1 MSIVITIIFSYNSQN
16 YNNNLKNL
24 NLIVIR
30 THMLKDFSK
39 IETFLTVVREKSFS
53 KASKKL
59 GISQPAVTQQIKL
72 LEDYLDLQIVDRK
85 KNGIKLTTAG
95 EELFKVCVKL
105 EKQVLSAE
113 REMLRLVK
121 KEIIFVLGA
130 SPVIGNYILPDFLND
145 IQEAIKNNV
154 MLKVADAGDITEKL
168 IDRRVDLALIEA
180 PLFQDGI
187 IYREWM
193 EDELVLASRSP
204 LPKVV
209 KKEDLMSYS
218 WICREEESNT
228 RKIIHES
235 FEKIDVDCKS
245 FKVRSIVTSSTA
257 VKQTLLK
264 SDITGAPIVSI
275 LSKFI
280 VSDEVEK
287 GVLYTA
293 KVKGLKLTRMLYL
306 CHLKDRKHD
315 ALIDNVINYIMHKQ
329 GIKS

>member
-1 MSIVITIIFSYNSQN
+1 
-16 YNNNLKNL
+16 
-24 NLIVIR
+24 
-30 THMLKDFSK
+30 MLKDFSK

-72 LEDYLDLQIVDRK
+72 LEEYLDVQIVDRK

-95 EELFKVCVKL
+95 EELHKVCLKL
-105 EKQVLSAE
+105 EKYILSAE
-113 REMLRLVK
+113 REMLRLVN
-121 KEIIFVLGA
+121 KEVIFVLGA

-154 MLKVADAGDITEKL
+154 MLKVADAGDVTEKL
-168 IDRRVDLALIEA
+168 LDRKVDLALLEA
-180 PLFQDGI
+180 PMFQDGI

-193 EDELVLASRSP
+193 EDELVIASRSV
-204 LPKVV
+204 LPKLV
-209 KKEDLMSYS
+209 KKEDLFGFD
-218 WICREEESNT
+218 WICREEESST

-257 VKQTLLK
+257 VKQTLLR
-264 SDITGAPIVSI
+264 SDTSGRPVVSI

-280 VSDEVEK
+280 VQDEVEQGTLFVSK
-287 GVLYTA
+287 M
-293 KVKGLKLTRMLYL
+293 KGLKLSRMLYL
-306 CHLKDRKHD
+306 CYLKDRKHD
-315 ALIDNVINYIMHKQ
+315 ALIDNVINFIMSKHN
-329 GIKS
+329 IKA

>member
-1 MSIVITIIFSYNSQN
+1 
-16 YNNNLKNL
+16 
-24 NLIVIR
+24 
-30 THMLKDFSK
+30 MLKDFAK

-72 LEDYLDLQIVDRK
+72 LEEYLDLQIVDRK

-95 EELFKVCVKL
+95 EELYKVCLKL
-105 EKQVLSAE
+105 EKYILTAE
-113 REMLRLVK
+113 REMLRLVN
-121 KEIIFVLGA
+121 KEVIFVLGA

-168 IDRRVDLALIEA
+168 IDRKVDLALLEA
-180 PLFQDGI
+180 PIFQDGV

-193 EDELVLASRSP
+193 EDELVIASRSP
-204 LPKVV
+204 LPKIV
-209 KKEDLMSYS
+209 KKEDLFEFD
-218 WICREEESNT
+218 WICREEESST

-235 FEKIDVDCKS
+235 FEKIDVDCRS

-264 SDITGAPIVSI
+264 SDTTGRPVVSI

-287 GVLYTA
+287 GTLFIS
-293 KVKGLKLTRMLYL
+293 KMKGLKLSRMLYL
-306 CHLKDRKHD
+306 CYLKDRKHD
-315 ALIDNVINYIMHKQ
+315 ALIDNVINYVMSKHQ
-329 GIKS
+329 IKA

>member
-1 MSIVITIIFSYNSQN
+1 
-16 YNNNLKNL
+16 
-24 NLIVIR
+24 
-30 THMLKDFSK
+30 MLKDFSK

-59 GISQPAVTQQIKL
+59 GISQPAVTQQIKI
-72 LEDYLDLQIVDRK
+72 LEDYLDVQIVDRK

-95 EELFKVCVKL
+95 EELYKVCLKL
-105 EKQVLSAE
+105 EKHILSAE
-113 REMLRLVK
+113 REMLRLVN
-121 KEIIFVLGA
+121 KEVIFVLGA

-145 IQEAIKNNV
+145 IQEGIKNNV
-154 MLKVADAGDITEKL
+154 MLKVADAGDVTEKL
-168 IDRRVDLALIEA
+168 IDRKVDLALIEA
-180 PLFQDGI
+180 PLFQEGI

-193 EDELVLASRSP
+193 EDELVIASRSP

-209 KKEDLMSYS
+209 KKEDLFGFD
-218 WICREEESNT
+218 WICREEESST

-264 SDITGAPIVSI
+264 ADTTGRPVVSI

-280 VSDEVEK
+280 VADEVEH
-287 GVLYTA
+287 GTLFTA
-293 KVKGLKLTRMLYL
+293 KMKNLKLSRMLYL
-306 CHLKDRKHD
+306 CYLRDRKHD
-315 ALIDNVINYIMHKQ
+315 ALIDNVINYIMNKNSS
-329 GIKS
+329 KA

>member
-1 MSIVITIIFSYNSQN
+1 
-16 YNNNLKNL
+16 
-24 NLIVIR
+24 
-30 THMLKDFSK
+30 MLKDFAK

-72 LEDYLDLQIVDRK
+72 LEEYLDLQIVDRK

-95 EELFKVCVKL
+95 EELYKVCLKL
-105 EKQVLSAE
+105 EKYILTAE
-113 REMLRLVK
+113 REMLRLVN
-121 KEIIFVLGA
+121 KEVIFVLGA

-168 IDRRVDLALIEA
+168 IDRKVDLALLEA
-180 PLFQDGI
+180 PIFQDGV

-193 EDELVLASRSP
+193 EDELVIASRSP
-204 LPKVV
+204 LPKIV
-209 KKEDLMSYS
+209 KKEDLFEFD
-218 WICREEESNT
+218 WICREEESST

-235 FEKIDVDCKS
+235 FEKIDVDCRS

-264 SDITGAPIVSI
+264 SDTTGRPVVSI

-280 VSDEVEK
+280 VNDEVEK
-287 GVLYTA
+287 GTLYIS
-293 KVKGLKLTRMLYL
+293 KMKGLKLSRMLYL
-306 CHLKDRKHD
+306 CYLKDRKHD
-315 ALIDNVINYIMHKQ
+315 ALIDNVINYVMSKHQ
-329 GIKS
+329 IKA